1 MGRDPDRRR
10 SRITVT
16 SRLHHAGISTPDLD
30 RLVTFYCELL
40 GFEEVSRSTWG
51 PGFEDADAVLGL
63 VDSAAEMVLLRL
75 GDTYLEVFEFRHPA
89 PGPAPVDRPVSN
101 SGINHICLSVD
112 DLTFE
117 YERLTIAGMQFHS
130 TPRDIGD
137 GPFAY
142 GRDPDG
148 NVVELWE
155 ANR

>member
-1 MGRDPDRRR
+1 
-10 SRITVT
+10 VT
-16 SRLHHAGISTPDLD
+16 IRLHHTGISTPNLD

-40 GFEEVSRSTWG
+40 GFEEVSRSTWER
-51 PGFEDADAVLGL
+51 GFEDADSVLGL
-63 VDSAAEMVLLRL
+63 VDTAAEMVLLRL
-75 GDTYLEVFEFRHPA
+75 GDTHLEVFEFRHPA
-89 PGPAPVDRPVSN
+89 PGPAPVDRPVSD
-101 SGINHICLSVD
+101 SGINHICLSVND
-112 DLTFE
+112 VASE

-155 ANR
+155 ARQ